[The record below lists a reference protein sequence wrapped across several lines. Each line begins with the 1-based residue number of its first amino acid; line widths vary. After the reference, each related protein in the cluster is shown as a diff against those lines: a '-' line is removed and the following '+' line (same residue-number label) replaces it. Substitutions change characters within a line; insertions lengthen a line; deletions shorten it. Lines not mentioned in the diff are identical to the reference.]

1 LQSSV
6 LPIETFPA
14 LERFGCRHGFVRR
27 VPGVELSNDKDLV
40 LANLDHVHRQAR
52 SELEL
57 LDDAFATAKQ
67 VHGSEIRV
75 IDSPFTRDHCFR
87 GCDGLITDQP
97 NVCLGVYVADCCALY
112 LADQNQRVVALVH
125 SGRKGTEL
133 QIPSKAISLIKTRF
147 GIEPHDLIAQ
157 LSPCI
162 RPPHYEVD
170 FAGDIIRQCRAAGVE
185 EIHDSGV
192 CTACNL
198 DAYYSYRA
206 EKGRTGRMLALLGTG
221 NKQR

>member
-1 LQSSV
+1 LQSNE

-14 LERFGCRHGFVRR
+14 LERVGCRHGFVRR

-162 RPPHYEVD
+162 RPPHYELD